1 MRLLIPAFGVEL
13 ALIVEFNIRFIQTF
27 EWNNEAYDN
36 LVIPPEQKTVLTT
49 LVEAHTSEPAAKL
62 DDFVRGKGLGL
73 VINLYGNPG
82 TGKRCM
88 LLRPIDRSPMFYC
101 RKESDCG
108 SYERTSVL
116 NLKCHYLNRL

>member
-1 MRLLIPAFGVEL
+1 MRLFISVFGVKPAFV
-13 ALIVEFNIRFIQTF
+13 VEFDIELIQTF

-36 LVIPPEQKTVLTT
+36 LVIPPEQKAVLTT

-82 TGKRCM
+82 TGKQCI
-88 LLRPIDRSPMFYC
+88 LLHPVDISPMFHC

-108 SYERTSVL
+108 GYERTSVL
-116 NLKCHYLNRL
+116 NLKY